1 MQASSPVNAASAGA
15 ASADAAPPG
24 VVAPANEALDRLLE
38 HPAVWRGRSAAA
50 IPTWPTGHAALDAA
64 LPGGGWPRAGLVEIL
79 VPHPG
84 IGELTLLM
92 PALARLS
99 AFEPARWTAWIAP
112 PVEPF
117 APALVGHGLAIE
129 RQLVVR
135 TRIPLWAM
143 EQSLGSGACEA
154 ALAWARQAHPRDIR
168 RLQLATERGRTLG
181 FLFREAAKA
190 RESSPAMLRIALEP
204 VAEGVRVHLVK
215 SRGGNRK
222 PIEVAWE
229 TS

>member
-1 MQASSPVNAASAGA
+1 MAVQASANAGIA
-15 ASADAAPPG
+15 
-24 VVAPANEALDRLLE
+24 RLLE
-38 HPAVWRGRSAAA
+38 HPSVWRGRGTAA
-50 IPTWPTGHAALDAA
+50 IPTWPTGHAALDAG

-79 VPHPG
+79 VPQPG

-92 PALARLS
+92 PVLARLS
-99 AFEPARWTAWIAP
+99 ALAPARWTAWIAP

-117 APALVGHGLAIE
+117 APGLVEHGLAIE

-154 ALAWARQAHPRDIR
+154 ALAWVQQAHPSEIR

-181 FLFREAAKA
+181 FLFREVRQA

-204 VAEGVRVHLVK
+204 LEEGVRVHIVK
-215 SRGGNRK
+215 SRGGSRK
-222 PIEVAWE
+222 PVEVVWE
-229 TS
+229 AP